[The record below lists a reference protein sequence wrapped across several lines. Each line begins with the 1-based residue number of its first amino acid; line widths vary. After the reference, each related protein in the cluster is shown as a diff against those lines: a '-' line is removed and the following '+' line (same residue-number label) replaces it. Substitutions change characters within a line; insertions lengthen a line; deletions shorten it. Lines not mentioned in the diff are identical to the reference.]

1 MVRRIHTLSALA
13 ACALTF
19 AQASAFADVNTY
31 DFSTVQG
38 VVTPVTIGLAT
49 FSSPSDPGAFT
60 FGPNAGLYTN
70 LGAYV
75 LSEAGFG
82 GATLNIAF
90 SAPQT
95 AVSFDF
101 SLGDF
106 FSSAS
111 NGPDTLTVTPNV
123 GSASTATASLVGSDY
138 YPEGTFTLTSA
149 TAFSSIAITSAGAYP
164 ITIADMTSTSAAPV
178 PEADSY
184 TMMLC
189 GLGMIGAIARRKKR
203 SAA

>member
-31 DFSTVQG
+31 DFSSVQG
-38 VVTPVTIGLAT
+38 VVTPTTIGLAT

-60 FGPNAGLYTN
+60 FGPNTGFYTE
-70 LGAYV
+70 LGPYV

-82 GATLNIAF
+82 GATLNVAF

-95 AVSFDF
+95 AVTFDF

-106 FSSAS
+106 GSSAT
-111 NGPDTLTVTPNV
+111 NGPDALTVTPNV
-123 GSASTATASLVGSDY
+123 GSASTATALPVTGDFF
-138 YPEGTFTLTSA
+138 PEGAFTLTSA
-149 TAFSSIAITSAGAYP
+149 TAFSSIAITSGGAYP
-164 ITIADMTSTSAAPV
+164 ITIADMTSTSAALV

-184 TMMLC
+184 AMMLC
-189 GLGMIGAIARRKKR
+189 GLGVIGAIARRKKR
-203 SAA
+203 IAS